1 MIKWCKLRFTK
12 SSVSTLYLT
21 ITFTLIVVVT
31 ICSICV
37 AQAFAHETFSF
48 GNLFITPG
56 WEVEPPL
63 INQLNSIEINI
74 TRNEGEGNSV
84 AVRNA
89 FSNLDASI
97 KSGGLT
103 KPLDFEPQEESAGL
117 YRAMILPA
125 QVGSY
130 SIVLIGSIDSQA
142 INSELRIEDVD
153 DTAKLAFPLL
163 ENEGSSRLS
172 GLPGDPGLE
181 ETSAS
186 QPGSSMMQV
195 QSQQLSPLL
204 SDLTKQI
211 NFSANTAMR
220 AEKTS
225 EETRNAIEH
234 LEGSVD
240 RAYVFGIVSMGIG
253 ISGIIIGAFALTRN
267 WDRPGKSRRK
277 QVPYT

>member
-1 MIKWCKLRFTK
+1 MIKWSKLRFTK

-21 ITFTLIVVVT
+21 TAFMLIVVVT

-48 GNLFITPG
+48 GNLSITPG

-63 INQLNSIEINI
+63 INQLNSIEVNI
-74 TRNEGEGNSV
+74 TRNEAEGNSV

-103 KPLDFEPQEESAGL
+103 KPMDFEPQEESAGL
-117 YRAMILPA
+117 YRAIILPT

-130 SIVLIGSIDSQA
+130 SIVLIGSIDSQT

-163 ENEGSSRLS
+163 ESEGSS
-172 GLPGDPGLE
+172 GL
-181 ETSAS
+181 
-186 QPGSSMMQV
+186 
-195 QSQQLSPLL
+195 
-204 SDLTKQI
+204 
-211 NFSANTAMR
+211 
-220 AEKTS
+220 
-225 EETRNAIEH
+225 
-234 LEGSVD
+234 
-240 RAYVFGIVSMGIG
+240 
-253 ISGIIIGAFALTRN
+253 
-267 WDRPGKSRRK
+267 
-277 QVPYT
+277 